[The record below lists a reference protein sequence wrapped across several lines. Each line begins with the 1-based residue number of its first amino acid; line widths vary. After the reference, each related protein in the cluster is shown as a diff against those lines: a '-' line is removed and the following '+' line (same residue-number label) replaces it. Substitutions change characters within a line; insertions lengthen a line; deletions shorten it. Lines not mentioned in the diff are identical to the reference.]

1 MMKVGVEDGVLGGG
15 KALLSQEKKI
25 RQLGLGK
32 IAQISARG
40 FLVVS
45 SGVSKGIRHVRY

>member
-1 MMKVGVEDGVLGGG
+1 MVKVGAEDGLLGGG

-25 RQLGLGK
+25 RQAIPGELGLGK

-45 SGVSKGIRHVRY
+45 SGV